1 MTSSNEYKD
10 SANWNY
16 QKIVLICFAVV
27 SIFCFFCNA
36 DVEVKSVEFFCLLRK
51 FLNNPLLFFCVSRGH
66 RSLIFR
72 SNIQIR
78 ASLFD

>member
-1 MTSSNEYKD
+1 MQRFSKLELSEDCPYLLRC
-10 SANWNY
+10 SFY
-16 QKIVLICFAVV
+16 FL
-27 SIFCFFCNA
+27 FFCNA